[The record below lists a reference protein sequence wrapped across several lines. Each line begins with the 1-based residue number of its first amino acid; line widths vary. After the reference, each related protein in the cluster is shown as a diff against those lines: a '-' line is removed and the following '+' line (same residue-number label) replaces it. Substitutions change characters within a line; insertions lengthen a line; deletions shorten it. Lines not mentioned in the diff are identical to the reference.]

1 MAGGDYGLVDLVLDG
16 AGRVVDFS
24 ACVPAAALTQRAFTR
39 ALARTHTH
47 TERRT
52 QRPRCEASHPTFP
65 TPLPSNPD
73 YFTHALWQR
82 VVGHVALGATV
93 EGGGGDAG
101 CAGVRA
107 WAACAARD
115 AGGAGAGV
123 AAVVVNFCGA
133 EAALDFGAAAGG
145 APLGAERREWVLTPG
160 DAGAGLASKS
170 MRLNG
175 ALLALAEGYTLP
187 PLPFVAAD
195 AAEPMRLP
203 PHSYAFVSFP
213 LADATA
219 CKA

>member
-1 MAGGDYGLVDLVLDG
+1 
-16 AGRVVDFS
+16 
-24 ACVPAAALTQRAFTR
+24 
-39 ALARTHTH
+39 
-47 TERRT
+47 
-52 QRPRCEASHPTFP
+52 
-65 TPLPSNPD
+65 
-73 YFTHALWQR
+73 

-123 AAVVVNFCGA
+123 AAVAVNFCGA

-175 ALLALAEGYTLP
+175 ALHAAAAALCGRGRRGAHAPAPAQLRVCELP
-187 PLPFVAAD
+187 AGGCDGV
-195 AAEPMRLP
+195 
-203 PHSYAFVSFP
+203 
-213 LADATA
+213 
-219 CKA
+219 